1 MFSCS
6 SLRFVSAVPVV
17 PAASL
22 HGFSLWDV
30 RDRSMQLPTQ
40 RHRSRLVI
48 FIFTCLLCVFMA
60 TVVVP
65 TWQKAWAADDA
76 SKTDEAKT
84 DTSTVSGSNNIVL
97 HIIKSVKWMWP
108 IIAILSISLVAL
120 IVLLAMDLRMGEA
133 VPPVFV
139 EEFTDTVNKRKFKEA
154 FDLAR
159 QDNSYLA
166 RVLTVGMGRLQYGI
180 EDAREVAMN
189 TVESIKATKEQL
201 ITYLATIGTLGPL
214 LGLVGT
220 VYSMI
225 GAFMKMSDR
234 AHPVD
239 SHDMADTLSH
249 GLVVTML
256 GIGLAVPAIFCHAFF
271 RNRLTRISMDTA
283 NVADDLLTQ
292 MYHNSKKAGGAAT
305 TDVASAAKRPAAPV
319 DARLAPIP
327 TVKPAD

>member
-1 MFSCS
+1 MQH
-6 SLRFVSAVPVV
+6 SAQ
-17 PAASL
+17 
-22 HGFSLWDV
+22 G
-30 RDRSMQLPTQ
+30 Q
-40 RHRSRLVI
+40 RSRLGFFLI
-48 FIFTCLLCVFMA
+48 ACMLCLLLA
-60 TVVVP
+60 TVIAP
-65 TWQKAWAADDA
+65 SWQQAWAADDA
-76 SKTDEAKT
+76 AAQSD
-84 DTSTVSGSNNIVL
+84 SGSNNNIFL

-108 IIAILSISLVAL
+108 VIAILSISLVAL
-120 IVLLAMDLRMGEA
+120 IVLLAMDLRMSEA
-133 VPPVFV
+133 VPPAFV

-180 EDAREVAMN
+180 EDAKEVAMN

-214 LGLVGT
+214 FGLVGT

-225 GAFMKMSDR
+225 GAFMKMGDR

-292 MYHNSKKAGGAAT
+292 MYHNSRKAGAAPVT
-305 TDVASAAKRPAAPV
+305 ADLAAAAKRAGPQGDSRV
-319 DARLAPIP
+319 VPIP
-327 TVKPAD
+327 TVKPAE